1 MNNGMNSGMNIGAP
15 EKRGALYFALGLFAL
30 TVFFIYLSYAYAPNV
45 RLFPLMV
52 GYTGLILCTLDLIS
66 LTDTG
71 FGRIINTVFSGT
83 ADAETGEKTGKVAK
97 FTPKLSRQLI
107 AMAWMVGLVIGIY
120 IVGFMVMVPVYVFTS
135 MFFQGKKSVKKC
147 AYGAVSTTVFVWVM
161 FEFLLKY
168 ELYRGIFAE

>member
-1 MNNGMNSGMNIGAP
+1 MNSGMNIGAP

-30 TVFFIYLSYAYAPNV
+30 TVFFIYLSYDYAPGV

-52 GYTGLILCTLDLIS
+52 GYTGVILCALDLIG
-66 LTDTG
+66 LTDTALG
-71 FGRIINTVFSGT
+71 GVINAVFSGK
-83 ADAETGEKTGKVAK
+83 AVGETGKAPK
-97 FTPKLSRQLI
+97 FAPKLSRQLI

-120 IVGFMVMVPVYVFTS
+120 IVGFMVMVPVYVFSS
-135 MFFQGKKSVKKC
+135 MYFQGKKSVKKC
-147 AYGAVSTTVFVWVM
+147 AYGAVSTTVFIWVM

>member
-1 MNNGMNSGMNIGAP
+1 MNVGAP
-15 EKRGALYFALGLFAL
+15 EKRGALYFALGFFAL
-30 TVFFIYLSYAYAPNV
+30 TVIFLFLSYDYAPEV

-52 GYTGLILCTLDLIS
+52 GYTGLILCTLNLIG
-66 LTDTG
+66 LTDTR
-71 FGRIINTVFSGT
+71 FGRVIDTVFSGKT
-83 ADAETGEKTGKVAK
+83 GAETGEETGKVPPK
-97 FTPKLSRQLI
+97 FSPKLSRQLI

-135 MFFQGKKSVKKC
+135 MYFQGKKSVKKC
-147 AYGAVSTTVFVWVM
+147 AYGAVSTTVFIWVM

>member
-1 MNNGMNSGMNIGAP
+1 MNIGAL

-30 TVFFIYLSYAYAPNV
+30 TIVFIYLSYDYAPEV

-71 FGRIINTVFSGT
+71 FGRIIDSVFSGK
-83 ADAETGEKTGKVAK
+83 AAEEAGEETGKAPPK
-97 FTPKLSRQLI
+97 FAPKLSRQLI
-107 AMAWMVGLVIGIY
+107 AMAWMVGLTIGIY
-120 IVGFMVMVPVYVFTS
+120 IVGFMAVVPVYVFSS
-135 MFFQGKKSVKKC
+135 MLFQGKKSVKQC
-147 AYGAVSTTVFVWVM
+147 AYGAVGATVFIWVM
-161 FEFLLKY
+161 FELLLKY

>member
-1 MNNGMNSGMNIGAP
+1 MNSGMNIGAP

-52 GYTGLILCTLDLIS
+52 GYTGLILCTLDLIG
-66 LTDTG
+66 LTDTR
-71 FGRIINTVFSGT
+71 FGRIVDTVFSGK

-120 IVGFMVMVPVYVFTS
+120 IVGFID
-135 MFFQGKKSVKKC
+135 
-147 AYGAVSTTVFVWVM
+147 
-161 FEFLLKY
+161 LK
-168 ELYRGIFAE
+168 RH

>member
-30 TVFFIYLSYAYAPNV
+30 TVFFIYLSYDYAPNV

-52 GYTGLILCTLDLIS
+52 GYTGLILCALDLIG
-66 LTDTG
+66 LTDTAL
-71 FGRIINTVFSGT
+71 GRIINTVFSGT
-83 ADAETGEKTGKVAK
+83 AAGETGKVAK

-120 IVGFMVMVPVYVFTS
+120 IVGFMVMVPVYVFSS
-135 MFFQGKKSVKKC
+135 MHFQGKKSVKKC
-147 AYGAVSTTVFVWVM
+147 AYGAVSTIVFVWVM

-168 ELYRGIFAE
+168 ELYRGVFAE

>member
-15 EKRGALYFALGLFAL
+15 EKRGALYFALGLFSL
-30 TVFFIYLSYAYAPNV
+30 TVFFIYLSYDYVPNV

-66 LTDTG
+66 LTDTALS
-71 FGRIINTVFSGT
+71 RIINTVFSGT
-83 ADAETGEKTGKVAK
+83 AAEKAGGETGKIPKVA
-97 FTPKLSRQLI
+97 PKLSRQLT
-107 AMAWMVGLVIGIY
+107 AMAWMVGLTIGIY
-120 IVGFMVMVPVYVFTS
+120 IVGFMVMVPVYVFSS
-135 MFFQGKKSVKKC
+135 MYFQGKKSVKKC

-168 ELYRGIFAE
+168 ELYRGLFAE